1 VLDRRRHLDLLR
13 PDLEPVEAAGDGA
26 SLRKQIVDSDAHEAI
41 VRRLNYH
48 DLMQRV
54 ALSAVLG
61 ILLAV
66 GLVAYLLV
74 RRGGGMPNP
83 QIWIAV
89 AVVGM
94 GVIALAMVAVARAS
108 RGGGSRGS
116 GAAAEAAE
124 QLGLSYAA
132 SADKEFRNRFRDL
145 SEVPGNARI
154 KHVLE
159 GELDGRALVVFESSY
174 MIYTGQTTIPV
185 ANTIYAVASPDWPV
199 THITPR
205 GVLSRLYIR
214 LGVGSALRL
223 ENPEFNT
230 RFSVK
235 TDDEDF
241 AIALLGPDMQAFMLT
256 KTRVRWRVGRGR
268 VCLTYS
274 GTLKPDRIETSLDRM
289 RGFWTWVPRELEA
302 W

>member
-1 VLDRRRHLDLLR
+1 
-13 PDLEPVEAAGDGA
+13 
-26 SLRKQIVDSDAHEAI
+26 
-41 VRRLNYH
+41 
-48 DLMQRV
+48 
-54 ALSAVLG
+54 
-61 ILLAV
+61 
-66 GLVAYLLV
+66 
-74 RRGGGMPNP
+74 MPNP
-83 QIWIAV
+83 RIWMGV
-89 AVVGM
+89 AVVGA
-94 GVIALAMVAVARAS
+94 GVIALAMVALARVG

-116 GAAAEAAE
+116 AAAAEAAE

-132 SADKEFRNRFRDL
+132 AGDKEFRSRFRDL
-145 SEVPGNARI
+145 PEVPGNARI

-174 MIYTGQTTIPV
+174 TIHTGQATIPV
-185 ANTIYAVASPDWPV
+185 ANTVYAVSSPDWPG
-199 THITPR
+199 TQITPR
-205 GVLSRLYIR
+205 NALSRLLFR

-223 ENPEFNT
+223 EDPQFNS

-256 KTRVRWRVGRGR
+256 KTQVRWRIGRGR

-274 GTLKPDRIETSLDRM
+274 GTLKADRLETSLERM
-289 RGFWTWVPRELEA
+289 RGFWTCVPRELEA

>member
-1 VLDRRRHLDLLR
+1 
-13 PDLEPVEAAGDGA
+13 
-26 SLRKQIVDSDAHEAI
+26 
-41 VRRLNYH
+41 
-48 DLMQRV
+48 MQRA
-54 ALSAVLG
+54 ALSVVLG
-61 ILLAV
+61 IVLAA

-83 QIWIAV
+83 QIWMGV

-94 GVIALAMVAVARAS
+94 SVIVLAMVAVARAGRGGTS
-108 RGGGSRGS
+108 RGGG
-116 GAAAEAAE
+116 AVAEAAE
-124 QLGLSYAA
+124 HLGLSYAA
-132 SADKEFRNRFRDL
+132 AADKEFRNRYRDL
-145 SEVPGNARI
+145 PEVPGNARI
-154 KHVLE
+154 KHVVE

-185 ANTIYAVASPDWPV
+185 ANTVYAVASPDWPV
-199 THITPR
+199 VHVTPR
-205 GVLSRLYIR
+205 GVLSRLYNK
-214 LGVGSALRL
+214 LGVATGLRL
-223 ENPEFNT
+223 ENPDFNA
-230 RFSVK
+230 RFSIK

-274 GTLKPDRIETSLDRM
+274 GTLKPDRLEMSLDRM
-289 RGFWTWVPRELEA
+289 RGFWTWVPRELES